1 MLDVKVNQ
9 FSSRFV
15 QFRSFEE
22 TIKFLKYP
30 DTIIFE
36 NLNLEI
42 FNWMDLN
49 DFEMQLVEFQS
60 SSIWKQKFVELRIQ
74 LEEIER
80 DRLREI
86 SKLSAENEVLKVW
99 NSIPNTFQDLK
110 NVAWS
115 ILSIFSSSYSC
126 ESLFSTMNF
135 MKSDIRNRLMMK

>member
-1 MLDVKVNQ
+1 
-9 FSSRFV
+9 
-15 QFRSFEE
+15 
-22 TIKFLKYP
+22 
-30 DTIIFE
+30 
-36 NLNLEI
+36 
-42 FNWMDLN
+42 MDLN

-99 NSIPNTFQDLK
+99 NSMPNTFQDLK

-115 ILSIFSSSYSC
+115 ILSIFSFSYSC

-135 MKSDIRNRLMMK
+135 MKSDIRNRLTDEMSAACISLKNTKYDPDIKQLASNVQQQKSH